1 MEAEEKDLRRDFVSL
16 MNRINYFTKLKP
28 DQEKEN
34 SFVVELKVSGYN
46 ELSLMIADLLK
57 VSILAL
63 ESDPPYVS
71 ELIRN
76 PEINVLGIIELALQ
90 LMPQREFEIFDELH
104 QFYLSQKL
112 DSIAES

>member
-1 MEAEEKDLRRDFVSL
+1 MEIEEKDSHRDFVSL
-16 MNRINYFTKLKP
+16 MNKIDFFTKLKT

-34 SFVVELKVSGYN
+34 SFVLEVKVSGYN
-46 ELSLMIADLLK
+46 ELSIMIADLLK

-76 PEINVLGIIELALQ
+76 PQINVLGILELALQ
-90 LMPQREFEIFDELH
+90 LMPQREFELFDELH
-104 QFYLSQKL
+104 QFYISQKP
-112 DSIAES
+112 DSIKES